1 MGKLRIGT
9 IESGRNGMKTMMIDG
24 LTDAELKQ
32 LKSMEHASALD
43 LLLEWVDARNDGIGT
58 AWQNGYGIYG
68 FWFDNEC
75 AFVNIGD
82 SCD

>member
-1 MGKLRIGT
+1 MERLRIGT
-9 IESGRNGMKTMMIDG
+9 IESGRCGMKTMMIDG
-24 LTDAELKQ
+24 LTDAELKE
-32 LKSMEHASALD
+32 LKRMDHQEAGEK
-43 LLLEWVDARNDGIGT
+43 LLQIVDERNNGIATQWKCG
-58 AWQNGYGIYG
+58 NGVYG

>member
-1 MGKLRIGT
+1 MIGE

-24 LTDAELKQ
+24 LTDAELKS
-32 LKSMEHASALD
+32 LKSLPNDVAKEEILRI
-43 LLLEWVDARNDGIGT
+43 VDERNDGLGT
-58 AWQNGYGIYG
+58 CWKCGNGIYG
-68 FWFDNEC
+68 VWFDNEC